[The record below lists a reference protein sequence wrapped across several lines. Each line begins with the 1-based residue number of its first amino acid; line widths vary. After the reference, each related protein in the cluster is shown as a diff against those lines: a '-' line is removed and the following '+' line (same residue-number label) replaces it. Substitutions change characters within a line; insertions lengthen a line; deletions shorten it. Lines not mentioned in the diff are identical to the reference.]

1 MLLLLLL
8 SLLPPPCAV
17 GTTEEGEEEA
27 RMLSRFAMTMMKEVP
42 IAAARKRKCRSR
54 LQMSSVCERILC
66 YAEPKEEEVKEEEQ
80 QGMQIVG
87 KMLIW

>member
-66 YAEPKEEEVKEEEQ
+66 YAEPKEEEQ

>member
-1 MLLLLLL
+1 
-8 SLLPPPCAV
+8 
-17 GTTEEGEEEA
+17 
-27 RMLSRFAMTMMKEVP
+27 
-42 IAAARKRKCRSR
+42 
-54 LQMSSVCERILC
+54 MSSVCERILC